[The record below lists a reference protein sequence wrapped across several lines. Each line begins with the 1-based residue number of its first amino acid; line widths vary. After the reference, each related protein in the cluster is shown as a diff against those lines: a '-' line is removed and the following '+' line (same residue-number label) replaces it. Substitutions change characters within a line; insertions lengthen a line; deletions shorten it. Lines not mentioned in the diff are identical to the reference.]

1 MGKLFFND
9 PLWDIYD
16 VVITVDAYSVSQSMH
31 SSFEQWVRTA
41 KTLLVD
47 CTPLPAS
54 TRSLTACHA

>member
-31 SSFEQWVRTA
+31 SRTC
-41 KTLLVD
+41 D
-47 CTPLPAS
+47 ETPRRARARP
-54 TRSLTACHA
+54 RGRGRV